1 MHIAVNKL
9 KDGPLSA
16 LLSTLN
22 SNGEEEEESDD
33 DGRGTGR
40 GGKEKKPAID
50 EITPPKLN
58 IVVMVI
64 GSRGDVQPFV
74 AIARV
79 LKEKYG
85 HRVRLATHP
94 AFREFVVGE
103 GVDFFSVGGDPAE
116 LMAFMVKNPV
126 SACLCIILLCK
137 RGEER
142 ADVVGR
148 VCFRA
153 SRLLK
158 LEMWLVR
165 ESRCLRCFRA
175 FGRLVLSRMM
185 GVSGRVGRAEGV
197 WMEAGIGGGKEL
209 RPRLPL
215 LKRLSMGVI
224 TMRRRGRGRR
234 KIIRSSQTR

>member
-16 LLSTLN
+16 LLSKLG
-22 SNGEEEEESDD
+22 SNGGEEGDD
-33 DGRGTGR
+33 DDDEE
-40 GGKEKKPAID
+40 KEAAID

-126 SACLCIILLCK
+126 SAWLYPALQE
-137 RGEER
+137 GER
-142 ADVVGR
+142 ADAVGR

-153 SRLLK
+153 LRLLK

-175 FGRLVLSRMM
+175 FGRPVLSRMT
-185 GVSGRVGRAEGV
+185 GVSGRVGRGEGV
-197 WMEAGIGGGKEL
+197 WIEAGIGGGKEL
-209 RPRLPL
+209 RSRLPL

-224 TMRRRGRGRR
+224 AMRRRRRGRK
-234 KIIRSSQTR
+234 KIIRSLRTR

>member
-9 KDGPLSA
+9 NDGPLSA
-16 LLSTLN
+16 LLSTIN
-22 SNGEEEEESDD
+22 SNGEEEEEGDN
-33 DGRGTGR
+33 GRGTGE
-40 GGKEKKPAID
+40 KEKEKEVAID

-74 AIARV
+74 AIAKV

-126 SACLCIILLCK
+126 SAYCTLLCK
-137 RGEER
+137 
-142 ADVVGR
+142 
-148 VCFRA
+148 
-153 SRLLK
+153 K
-158 LEMWLVR
+158 R
-165 ESRCLRCFRA
+165 E
-175 FGRLVLSRMM
+175 G
-185 GVSGRVGRAEGV
+185 
-197 WMEAGIGGGKEL
+197 
-209 RPRLPL
+209 
-215 LKRLSMGVI
+215 
-224 TMRRRGRGRR
+224 
-234 KIIRSSQTR
+234 

>member
-9 KDGPLSA
+9 NDGPLSA
-16 LLSTLN
+16 LLSTIN
-22 SNGEEEEESDD
+22 SNGEEEEEG
-33 DGRGTGR
+33 DGGRVTGE
-40 GGKEKKPAID
+40 KEKEKEVAID

-74 AIARV
+74 AIAKV

-126 SACLCIILLCK
+126 SAYSILL
-137 RGEER
+137 
-142 ADVVGR
+142 
-148 VCFRA
+148 
-153 SRLLK
+153 L
-158 LEMWLVR
+158 
-165 ESRCLRCFRA
+165 
-175 FGRLVLSRMM
+175 
-185 GVSGRVGRAEGV
+185 
-197 WMEAGIGGGKEL
+197 
-209 RPRLPL
+209 
-215 LKRLSMGVI
+215 
-224 TMRRRGRGRR
+224 
-234 KIIRSSQTR
+234 